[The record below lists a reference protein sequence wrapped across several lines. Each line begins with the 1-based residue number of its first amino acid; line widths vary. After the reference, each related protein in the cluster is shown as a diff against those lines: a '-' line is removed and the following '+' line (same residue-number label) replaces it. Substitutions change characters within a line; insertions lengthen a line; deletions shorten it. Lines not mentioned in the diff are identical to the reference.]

1 MDRQYFVNTLDNL
14 GIGGIR
20 KRYWLKMYRENQQN
34 TSQLFFNKLERDY
47 AGETRWIIAKTLLLK
62 KYPHFSMPEP
72 EPEPEPEPTPIF
84 EKEVGLEPVFNLE
97 YFLNINGG
105 RWGCAMV
112 DIDEYERDYGV
123 II

>member
-14 GIGGIR
+14 GITGIR

-47 AGETRWIIAKTLLLK
+47 AGETRWEIAKTLLLK
-62 KYPHFSMPEP
+62 KYPHFSIPEP
-72 EPEPEPEPTPIF
+72 EP
-84 EKEVGLEPVFNLE
+84 EPVFNLE
-97 YFLNINGG
+97 YFLKINGG
-105 RWGCAMV
+105 RWGCAMT
-112 DIDEYERDYGV
+112 DIDEYEREHGV

>member
-14 GIGGIR
+14 GIRGIR

-72 EPEPEPEPTPIF
+72 ESEPTPIF
-84 EKEVGLEPVFNLE
+84 EPVFNLE
-97 YFLNINGG
+97 YFLKINGG